1 MFIKACG
8 SIGFT
13 PRGVFEVQNIVPL
26 YGALAAGFGIALIPE
41 ITLMDSLPHDAVKV
55 PIVEPVVRRN
65 VGIIISK
72 ERWLLPTEQLFYDFT
87 VDFFANLMDME
98 NELVRKDPYLGLF
111 Y

>member
-1 MFIKACG
+1 M
-8 SIGFT
+8 
-13 PRGVFEVQNIVPL
+13 PL
-26 YGALAAGFGIALIPE
+26 YGALAAGFGITLIPE

-72 ERWLLPTEQLFYDFT
+72 ERRLLPTEQLFYDFT